1 MHSLIFQRAGKCIA
15 HRYIILV
22 IFVCSAFSAFAQH
35 DISQRIYDVL
45 ISKNTRDCKVLM
57 QQIKESDIVN
67 LPDSTLLDYYYLA
80 GWYSYENNNLEKRIE
95 YLEKAKDIC
104 ETRLGID
111 NYILAYFD
119 IVKALGEACEDLGRD
134 DEALLWYE
142 EGIIKGLPY
151 FDTEIETLK
160 TYLNDILNN
169 TADIYEKKGFYDIA
183 EYLRNDKPLDFIGSF
198 DYAQELLRD
207 ALKLSYENKCKDAI
221 KLLDEAQGIFKK
233 YGNEGKEMMGPLYR
247 VYLRCY
253 AFIGD
258 TKKINELLRTKS
270 KIMFYDGTK
279 SYLVGDMYE
288 VISTFIL
295 NHCDINTAEF
305 YYQKLLNEIENTK
318 PEDSTVVAEI
328 GNSIKFFKNIYSR
341 IDSLENA
348 KKEVKVLSYEWGIAS
363 LQQSNLLISI
373 QRYDDANEICEQVYE
388 MSVNLKDDPR
398 TLHWAVLMNLADYNL
413 QNKNFTQ
420 AERYLREQM
429 RWLDSR
435 EIPLDDE
442 ERGWIYN
449 KLGIVYLNSNR
460 YNEGE
465 KSFDKAEH
473 ILLPI
478 YGYKSQE
485 YATILHNKGRLYQ
498 LEGNLDKAKSYLE
511 QASQIQIELNGRVSD
526 KTAKYL
532 DEVNHAIDVRL

>member
-57 QQIKESDIVN
+57 QQIKETDIIN
-67 LPDSTLLDYYYLA
+67 LPDSTLFNYYYLV
-80 GWYSYENNNLEKRIE
+80 GWCSYENNNHKKQIE

-111 NYILAYFD
+111 NNVFMYFE
-119 IVKALGEACEDLGRD
+119 IIKALGEACTNLNKD

-151 FDTEIETLK
+151 LEVEVEPLK
-160 TYLNDILNN
+160 TYLNDMRDMS
-169 TADIYEKKGFYDIA
+169 ADIYEKKGHYDIA
-183 EYLRNDKPLDFIGSF
+183 KYLRNDKPLDYIGSF
-198 DYAQELLRD
+198 DYAWELLRD

-233 YGNEGKEMMGPLYR
+233 CGNEGKEMMGPLYR

-270 KIMFYDGTK
+270 KTMFYDGTK
-279 SYLVGDMYE
+279 SYLVDDMYE

-318 PEDSTVVAEI
+318 PEDSTVIAEI
-328 GNSIKFFKNIYSR
+328 GNSIKFFKNIYSQ
-341 IDSLENA
+341 IDSLENEKYA
-348 KKEVKVLSYEWGIAS
+348 VQEYSYEWGITS
-363 LQQSNLLISI
+363 LKQANLLISV
-373 QRYDDANEICEQVYE
+373 QRYDDANEICEQIYE
-388 MSVNLKDDPR
+388 ISVTLKDDPQA
-398 TLHWAVLMNLADYNL
+398 LHWAVLMNLADYNL

-435 EIPLDDE
+435 EIPLDAE

-449 KLGIVYLNSNR
+449 KMGIACLNERLFSKGK
-460 YNEGE
+460 EMLT
-465 KSFDKAEH
+465 KAEQ

-478 YGYKSQE
+478 YGEQSQE
-485 YATILHNKGRLYQ
+485 YATILLNKGRLTQ
-498 LEGNLDKAKSYLE
+498 LEGNLNEAKSLLE
-511 QASQIQIELNGRVSD
+511 KSANIQIEVSGNVGA
-526 KTAKYL
+526 KTSQYL
-532 DEVNHAIDVRL
+532 EEVNHAIDVRL

>member
-1 MHSLIFQRAGKCIA
+1 MHSLIFQRASKCIA

-67 LPDSTLLDYYYLA
+67 LPDSTLFNYYYLA
-80 GWYSYENNNLEKRIE
+80 GWYSYENNNHKKQIE

-111 NYILAYFD
+111 NNVFIYFE
-119 IVKALGEACEDLGRD
+119 IITALGKACENLNKD

-151 FDTEIETLK
+151 LEVEVEPLK
-160 TYLNDILNN
+160 TYLNDMRDMS
-169 TADIYEKKGFYDIA
+169 ADIYEKKGHYDIA
-183 EYLRNDKPLDFIGSF
+183 KYLRNDKPLNYIGSF
-198 DYAQELLRD
+198 DYAYDLLSD
-207 ALKLSYENKCKDAI
+207 AIKLSYENKCKDAI

-233 YGNEGKEMMGPLYR
+233 CGNEGKEMMGPLYR

-270 KIMFYDGTK
+270 KTMFYDGTK

-305 YYQKLLNEIENTK
+305 YYKKLLTEIDNTN
-318 PEDSTVVAEI
+318 PDSTEVAEI
-328 GNSIKFFKNIYSR
+328 DKVIRFYKKTYSQ
-341 IDSLENA
+341 IDSLDNE
-348 KKEVKVLSYEWGIAS
+348 KSLLPKYSYKWGIAS
-363 LQQSNLLISI
+363 LQQANLLISI
-373 QRYDDANEICEQVYE
+373 QRYDDANEICEQIYTS
-388 MSVNLKDDPR
+388 SVTLNDDPQN
-398 TLHWAVLMNLADYNL
+398 LHWFILMNLADYNL

-435 EIPLDDE
+435 EIPLDAE

-449 KLGIVYLNSNR
+449 QMGIACLNERLFSKGK
-460 YNEGE
+460 EMLT
-465 KSFDKAEH
+465 KAEQ

-478 YGYKSQE
+478 YGEQSQE
-485 YATILHNKGRLYQ
+485 YATILHNKGRLAQ
-498 LEGNLDKAKSYLE
+498 LEGDFDEAKSLLE
-511 QASQIQIELNGRVSD
+511 KSANIQIEVSGKVVA
-526 KTAKYL
+526 KTSLYL
-532 DEVNHAIDVRL
+532 EEVNHAIDVRL